1 MKSSKSIINHLIK
14 KPSYSK
20 MGEKLCYQ
28 KIADALPP
36 HISKSILFIY
46 RKNRT
51 LFFVL
56 SHSGI
61 KMEFDYKHNLI
72 KSLLNKIKN
81 IDKNCQNIE
90 ITAVKS
96 FVSNKISKTAP
107 SKRRKLR
114 YKERAKGDFDFD
126 MENTHLKELFLQI
139 KEEIKKLNDS

>member
-46 RKNRT
+46 RKNQT

-81 IDKNCQNIE
+81 IDKSCSDIE
-90 ITAVKS
+90 ITTIKS
-96 FVSNKISKTAP
+96 FVSNKVQKTQSP
-107 SKRRKLR
+107 KESRKVLR
-114 YKERAKGDFDFD
+114 YKERAKGEFEIKIQS
-126 MENTHLKELFLQI
+126 ENLKKIFQEIKSQI
-139 KEEIKKLNDS
+139 KTD

>member
-46 RKNRT
+46 RKNQT

-81 IDKNCQNIE
+81 IDKSCQNIE
-90 ITAVKS
+90 ITTIKS
-96 FVSNKISKTAP
+96 FVSNKINKTVP
-107 SKRRKLR
+107 SKRVKLR
-114 YKERAKGDFDFD
+114 YKERARGDFDFD
-126 MENTHLKELFLQI
+126 IKNSNLKELFLQI